1 MTTLTLTA
9 PAKINLY
16 LDVTARRENGYHDVI
31 TVMQSVSLADTLT
44 FTRALE
50 NTLTLDTGCE
60 LPADDSNLIL
70 RAARAYF
77 AASGAPFGVHIT
89 LQKNIPM
96 AAGLGGGSADAAATL
111 RALNMLDEH
120 RFSVEQ
126 LCEIGATIGADVPF
140 CVMGGTCI
148 GKGIGE
154 LLTPVPSRISPF
166 AVIAI
171 AGEGVSTPL
180 AFAALDAAHGNFVN
194 YTPKNSPNDLL
205 AAMAKGDVFTTVNGL
220 FNSFEAVVEPMRP
233 MVTAIKEM
241 MLTNGALAAQ
251 MSGSGPSVF
260 GVFATEAEANAA
272 ARALTSSGARAFV
285 ATFVGAYE

>member
-1 MTTLTLTA
+1 MTMLTLTA

-16 LDVTARRENGYHDVI
+16 LDVTARRENGYHDVV

-44 FTRALE
+44 FTRVLE
-50 NTLTLDTGCE
+50 NTLTLDTGCD
-60 LPADDSNLIL
+60 LPADDSNLIF

-111 RALNMLDEH
+111 RALNALDGH

-126 LCEIGATIGADVPF
+126 LCEIGAKIGADVPF

-154 LLTPVPSRISPF
+154 LLTPIASRISPF
-166 AVIAI
+166 AVVAI
-171 AGEGVSTPL
+171 AGEGVSTPV

-194 YTPKNSPNDLL
+194 YIPQNSPSGLL
-205 AAMAKGDVFTTVNGL
+205 AAMEKGDVLATVGGL
-220 FNSFEAVVEPMRP
+220 FNCFEAVVEPERP
-233 MVTAIKEM
+233 MVTAIKKT
-241 MLTNGALAAQ
+241 MLANGALAAQ

-272 ARALTSSGARAFV
+272 AKALIASGARAFSV
-285 ATFVGAYE
+285 TFVGAY